1 MNVAVQV
8 KYNRMPKL
16 CSKIVLN
23 VYMCLNWKLCTY
35 AKCSQIF
42 FSLLL
47 AEKSCRTFYRVKF
60 THKKRLIFT
69 NNITGERITST
80 SRKVIKTYILNE
92 HTINIMQ
99 PFYGTNIL

>member
-35 AKCSQIF
+35 AKCSQTF

-47 AEKSCRTFYRVKF
+47 IEKSRMTFYRLKF
-60 THKKRLIFT
+60 TQEKRFIS
-69 NNITGERITST
+69 ITVERISNK
-80 SRKVIKTYILNE
+80 SRKVITSYILNE
-92 HTINIMQ
+92 QAINTMQ
-99 PFYGTNIL
+99 QFYGTNIL

>member
-35 AKCSQIF
+35 AKCSQTF

-47 AEKSCRTFYRVKF
+47 IEKSRMTFYRLKF
-60 THKKRLIFT
+60 TQEKRFISIYI
-69 NNITGERITST
+69 NIRVT
-80 SRKVIKTYILNE
+80 SRKVIKSYILNE
-92 HTINIMQ
+92 QAINTMQ
-99 PFYGTNIL
+99 QFYGTNIL

>member
-35 AKCSQIF
+35 TKCSQTF
-42 FSLLL
+42 FHLLL
-47 AEKSCRTFYRVKF
+47 VVKSRMTFYGVKF
-60 THKKRLIFT
+60 TQKRDLYLHSDGKDI
-69 NNITGERITST
+69 
-80 SRKVIKTYILNE
+80 
-92 HTINIMQ
+92 
-99 PFYGTNIL
+99 